1 MKARRLFILALVL
14 LLAVALMT
22 TALVACNP
30 DKGEDTTGENP
41 DAGETP
47 DTGDTPE
54 MGDTPDTGE
63 TPSTGDAIFTEDAT
77 LAEIKAALKSAE
89 SYTYY
94 FLYESSSGS
103 VDETTFSL
111 THEKRSYWNVYT
123 EDGVQNRSEG
133 YFYIDGQNLYNV
145 NCVSGKWRAVKDMLS
160 NVDDNALPDYE
171 YDYYYNDGVL
181 SLLMEVDG
189 KIMFNPE
196 DIAEGASVES
206 PCVVMDGD
214 ELKLTFVLHDESGDS
229 YKETHILKLVNA
241 TEVVVPENVLEI
253 AAAAQWAEDVQYNG
267 VQYVK
272 VADETTGEEFYYVV
286 YILGDA
292 TPEAT
297 INGLP
302 VVTEDSTPAFT
313 ESSSLAE
320 IIAAMKN
327 ADSYVLEVRT
337 LVCTEEGDFVS
348 DGKFRYLLTENAVCV
363 LESSNDYSAS
373 SDVTTYTQRYRYIK
387 GDVFYVAKT
396 NLANNVESFSKN
408 LVANTDES
416 ELPLSNLR
424 EIYLEALNYLY
435 DDNGTV
441 AVDGDGRVTIGDGT
455 LSLHIRCE
463 ENEPSGTQNVCYIYN
478 IEYINSVTVTVPPE
492 VVQQESGA
500 EWRAIVEYNGISY
513 SKAVDETTGEEYYY
527 VAYAPDGAT
536 PETTINTLPVK
547 PRQ

>member
-1 MKARRLFILALVL
+1 M
-14 LLAVALMT
+14 
-22 TALVACNP
+22 
-30 DKGEDTTGENP
+30 
-41 DAGETP
+41 
-47 DTGDTPE
+47 
-54 MGDTPDTGE
+54 
-63 TPSTGDAIFTEDAT
+63 
-77 LAEIKAALKSAE
+77 
-89 SYTYY
+89 
-94 FLYESSSGS
+94 
-103 VDETTFSL
+103 
-111 THEKRSYWNVYT
+111 
-123 EDGVQNRSEG
+123 
-133 YFYIDGQNLYNV
+133 
-145 NCVSGKWRAVKDMLS
+145 
-160 NVDDNALPDYE
+160 
-171 YDYYYNDGVL
+171 
-181 SLLMEVDG
+181 
-189 KIMFNPE
+189 
-196 DIAEGASVES
+196 
-206 PCVVMDGD
+206 
-214 ELKLTFVLHDESGDS
+214 
-229 YKETHILKLVNA
+229 
-241 TEVVVPENVLEI
+241 
-253 AAAAQWAEDVQYNG
+253 
-267 VQYVK
+267 
-272 VADETTGEEFYYVV
+272 
-286 YILGDA
+286 
-292 TPEAT
+292 
-297 INGLP
+297 
-302 VVTEDSTPAFT
+302 
-313 ESSSLAE
+313 
-320 IIAAMKN
+320 
-327 ADSYVLEVRT
+327 
-337 LVCTEEGDFVS
+337 S

-424 EIYLEALNYLY
+424 EIYLEALDYLY

-463 ENEPSGTQNVCYIYN
+463 ENEPSGTQNVYYIYN